1 MDTKDQTIKLYKS
14 IQKNA
19 QMGQGT
25 VTHLLGAHP
34 GKELEESLRKQ
45 RAEYTAVNRKAA
57 SELRKMGEKPK
68 GLSFF
73 EKRRTD
79 MMVSL
84 SLMGRKDDRHM
95 AQMLMNGGTMG
106 LIDAQKRLSDAP
118 DADEEAR
125 DLMQRLSDFEENT
138 IKEMKPFL

>member
-1 MDTKDQTIKLYKS
+1 MSRKDQTGELYRR

-25 VTHLLGAHP
+25 VTHLLHAGP

-68 GLSFF
+68 GLSYF

-84 SLMGRKDDRHM
+84 SLLGRNDDRHM
-95 AQMLMNGGTMG
+95 AQMLMTGSTMG

-118 DADEEAR
+118 EADGNAR
-125 DLMQRLSDFEENT
+125 ELMQRLSDFEENT